1 MKIDANGTEIRV
13 MGDVVNE
20 DAYISLTDIA
30 KYKNPDNTFIV
41 VANWMRNH
49 STISFLGLW
58 EQIHNPN
65 FKPIEFDR
73 FKAESGDNA
82 FTLTPQQW
90 IKSTD
95 AIGIISKSG
104 RYGGTY
110 AHSDI
115 AFEFASWVS
124 AEFKLYIIKD
134 YKRLNYG
141 RTDFA
146 EWTDC
151 SSDRKFILQIP
162 EARGCKLWIS
172 KDGKV
177 LQMYGDAILQ
187 K

>member
-30 KYKNPDNTFIV
+30 KYKNPDNAFIV

-90 IKSTD
+90 IKAVSYTHLKENQ
-95 AIGIISKSG
+95 ATPRQLLKIMV
-104 RYGGTY
+104 Y
-110 AHSDI
+110 ASI
-115 AFEFASWVS
+115 NRI
-124 AEFKLYIIKD
+124 Y
-134 YKRLNYG
+134 
-141 RTDFA
+141 
-146 EWTDC
+146 
-151 SSDRKFILQIP
+151 SSRDLSLIHI
-162 EARGCKLWIS
+162 
-172 KDGKV
+172 
-177 LQMYGDAILQ
+177 
-187 K
+187 